1 MFAALYT
8 KAMQWAKHRYAVY
21 WLALV
26 SFTESAF
33 FIVPPDV
40 MLAPMS
46 LAKPDK
52 AWHYAALT
60 TVMSVLGGVLG
71 YEIGVFAFDKIAPWL
86 LDSHYAA
93 AFEMTQRWFS
103 DWGFWAI
110 LVAGFTPIPY
120 KIFTISAGVAGMAL
134 IPFILGSLIARGARF
149 FLVAGLMRWG
159 GAPFEA
165 KLKQW
170 MDRLGWSFIAVI
182 VVVFTVMKVF

>member
-1 MFAALYT
+1 
-8 KAMQWAKHRYAVY
+8 MQWAQHQGAVY

-40 MLAPMS
+40 LLAPMS
-46 LAKPDK
+46 LAKPHK
-52 AWHYAALT
+52 AWHYASLT
-60 TVMSVLGGVLG
+60 TIMSVLGGLLG
-71 YEIGVFAFDKIAPWL
+71 YAIGVFAFEKISPWL
-86 LDSHYAA
+86 LQSHYAH

-103 DWGFWAI
+103 EWGFWAI

-134 IPFILGSLIARGARF
+134 IPFTLGSFLARGARF

-170 MDRLGWSFIAVI
+170 MDRLGWGMIAIIGLGFI
-182 VVVFTVMKVF
+182 VMKLR

>member
-1 MFAALYT
+1 MFAALYN
-8 KAMQWAKHRYAVY
+8 KAMQWARNRYAVY

-33 FIVPPDV
+33 FIIPPDV

-46 LAKPDK
+46 LAKPSK
-52 AWHYAALT
+52 AWHYATLT
-60 TVMSVLGGVLG
+60 TIMSVLGGLLG
-71 YEIGVFAFDKIAPWL
+71 YAIGVFGFDKISPWL
-86 LDSHYAA
+86 LSSHYAT
-93 AFEMTQRWFS
+93 AFEMTQQWFAN
-103 DWGFWAI
+103 WGFWAI

-134 IPFILGSLIARGARF
+134 IPFTLGSLLARGARF

-170 MDRLGWSFIAVI
+170 IDRLGWGFIGIILAVFI
-182 VVVFTVMKVF
+182 VMKFI